1 MEFTVEFY
9 ETDAG
14 RCPVREFLD
23 GLKASDPVILRR
35 CWPVWRNC
43 ETGNIIVNRF
53 PSRSETDLLNSATW
67 AS

>member
-9 ETDAG
+9 VTDAG
-14 RCPVREFLD
+14 RCPVREFLEE
-23 GLKASDPVILRR
+23 LKASDAGDFAQ

-43 ETGNIIVNRF
+43 EVANTIVNRF
-53 PSRSETDLLNSATW
+53 ARRWGKVFLNFAMW